1 MAGQEAADS
10 RLGCLVSTESR
21 ALHNLDVQIKDHV
34 FVVTGASYGIGLETA
49 RALTAGGGRVA
60 LLARSGEALTALAGE
75 LSGSLAVTVDVTD
88 FGAFRAAIDKVHSH
102 YGRIDG
108 LINNAGRSYGATV
121 EEIDPAVFDEIFH
134 LNVLAPI
141 IGMQAVIPYMRA
153 QGGGCIV
160 NINSGTTF
168 MTIPGYSVYSSS
180 KRALMGFSLTA
191 REELAADGIIVSSVY
206 PAVTATNFGVNR
218 MGDSPHAPKSDYSKG
233 DSAAF
238 VAEFV
243 VKAVLEGE
251 ADYFVNDYLKKLA
264 GR

>member
-1 MAGQEAADS
+1 
-10 RLGCLVSTESR
+10 
-21 ALHNLDVQIKDHV
+21 VQIRDHV
-34 FVVTGASYGIGLETA
+34 FVVTGASSGIGLEVA
-49 RALTAGGGRVA
+49 KQLTAAGGKVA
-60 LLARSGEALTALAGE
+60 LFARSGAALASLSAE
-75 LSGSLAVTVDVTD
+75 LAGSLAVTVDVTD
-88 FGAFRAAIDKVHSH
+88 FVAFRAALAKVHGH

-108 LINNAGRSYGATV
+108 LINNAGRSYGATI
-121 EEIDPAVFDEIFH
+121 EEIDPAIFDEVFH

-141 IGMQAVIPYMRA
+141 VGMQAVIPYMRA
-153 QGGGCIV
+153 QGGGCVV

-168 MTIPGYSVYSSS
+168 MTIPGYSVYGSS
-180 KRALMGFSLTA
+180 KRALMGFSDTA
-191 REELAADGIIVSSVY
+191 RLELEKDRIVVSSVY

-218 MGDSPHAPKSDYSKG
+218 MGNSLHAPKADYSKG

-243 VKAVLEGE
+243 VKAVVEGE